1 MSTNT
6 ADLTNFHPQTPTRK
20 IEDYTDIINLPH
32 HQSKIHPPMSLENR
46 AAQFAPYAAL
56 TGQRNIVA
64 KDEATA
70 EQSML

>member
-6 ADLTNFHPQTPTRK
+6 AQFTNFHPQTPSRK
-20 IEDYTDIINLPH
+20 IEDYADIINLPH
-32 HQSKIHPPMSLENR
+32 HRSKIHPPMSLENR

-56 TGQRNIVA
+56 TRQRDIVA
-64 KDEATA
+64 KDETIA